1 VAGNGF
7 PRLAAKALAL
17 LRKHPGYRLI
27 VDLRNNPGG
36 DGQPFQALVNG
47 ISEDPAVNRRGRIF
61 GLVNG
66 LTDSS
71 ATLDAGS
78 LGLGT
83 RTIMIGQ
90 PAEDPIDEYGNGGY
104 FLTLPYFRIQVQY
117 TTAVVNGRKT
127 RLGVPDI
134 YVAPTI
140 RQILAGQDPVLR
152 AALNYGHLG

>member
-1 VAGNGF
+1 
-7 PRLAAKALAL
+7 
-17 LRKHPGYRLI
+17 
-27 VDLRNNPGG
+27 
-36 DGQPFQALVNG
+36 
-47 ISEDPAVNRRGRIF
+47 
-61 GLVNG
+61 
-66 LTDSS
+66 
-71 ATLDAGS
+71 
-78 LGLGT
+78 
-83 RTIMIGQ
+83 MIGQ

-152 AALNYGHLG
+152 AALNYGRQG